1 MDPVRPVV
9 DPAARVLYTGEGL
22 DDAAVEALRAAGPL
36 AVLEQWYAEA
46 AADQRVTEPG
56 AMVLATVDAAG
67 DPDAR
72 TVLLKGMDADG
83 LTFFTNL
90 RSAKARHLEHRPRA
104 ALVLLWHAMFRQVRV
119 RGPVSVV
126 PREQAAAYFAS
137 RPRASQLGAWASR
150 QSEPIGSRAE
160 LDAAVAA
167 VTARFEGSDDVPL
180 PPFWGGYRVHP
191 VEVELWVGHADRLHD
206 RVRFAAVDGVPAP
219 LDDPAAWRVQ
229 RLQP

>member
-1 MDPVRPVV
+1 MEPVRPVV

-22 DDAAVEALRAAGPL
+22 DDAAVEALRASGPL

-90 RSAKARHLEHRPRA
+90 RSAKGRQLEHRPRA
-104 ALVLLWHAMFRQVRV
+104 
-119 RGPVSVV
+119 G
-126 PREQAAAYFAS
+126 
-137 RPRASQLGAWASR
+137 
-150 QSEPIGSRAE
+150 
-160 LDAAVAA
+160 
-167 VTARFEGSDDVPL
+167 
-180 PPFWGGYRVHP
+180 
-191 VEVELWVGHADRLHD
+191 
-206 RVRFAAVDGVPAP
+206 GVPAGGR
-219 LDDPAAWRVQ
+219 DGRARAGR
-229 RLQP
+229 